1 VTKAS
6 NQYTGQARDSVSGDR
21 RSFLSRLVVAG
32 GALIGAGMAGLAG
45 LVAAPRKPGG
55 EGRWRMAI
63 APGHTPASF
72 PHTAVLTE
80 RHEDGW
86 YETTRQT
93 VVFIDKQGDQ
103 LTAMSATCSHL
114 GCHVR
119 WDAGTNHFKCPCHGG
134 TYDRGGNVVSGP
146 PPRPLDK
153 LQVRVNPKTSAVE
166 IEL

>member
-1 VTKAS
+1 M
-6 NQYTGQARDSVSGDR
+6 SGNR
-21 RSFLSRLVVAG
+21 RSFLAKLVVSG
-32 GALIGAGMAGLAG
+32 GALLGAGLATLAG
-45 LVAAPRKPGG
+45 LVAAPRRQA
-55 EGRWRMAI
+55 ETGRWRTAI
-63 APGHTPASF
+63 APGQVPASF

-114 GCHVR
+114 GCSVR
-119 WDAGTNHFKCPCHGG
+119 WEPSTSHFKCPCHGG
-134 TYDRGGNVVSGP
+134 TYDRAGNVVSGP
-146 PPRPLDK
+146 PPRPLDR
-153 LQVRVNPKTSAVE
+153 LAIRVNPKTSAIE